1 MVATIHRTV
10 HRTHVRPSGGVQLAA
25 IKRALISVSD
35 KKGIVEFAKGLSAL
49 GIELIST
56 GGTYRLLKEN
66 GLNVKEVSEIT
77 GFPEMLDGRVK
88 TLHPNVHAGIL
99 ARRDDPKHMDTIKK
113 MNIGTIDMVVID
125 LYPFKNTVLGN
136 STLEEIVENI
146 DIGGPSMIRAAA
158 KNYGSVAVITG
169 PGQYEDVLQQLRS
182 NGSLDDA
189 TLSKL
194 MAEAFIVTA
203 NYDAMI
209 AKRMHQQ
216 FCEGFPDSIPIPSEK
231 VMDLRY
237 GENPNQKA
245 AFYADPFTP
254 GTTVARSEQLHGKE
268 LSFNNILDLDKSL
281 DIAMDFERP
290 TAVVMKHTNPCGLA
304 SADNIYDAFVTS
316 YAVDPLSAFGCI
328 ICLNRECNV
337 RTAEEIAKYFVEAV
351 IAPDFE
357 SAALEILT
365 KKKNIRL
372 LRSNSPIAPSE
383 RFRENKIKKIK
394 GGLLIQTDEDV
405 PIDTKKLTVVTKR
418 APTDDELKAL
428 GFAWKL
434 AKHVTSNAVV
444 YVKGERAVG
453 IGAGQMSRV
462 DSAMIARV
470 KGGDGTKGSVMA
482 SDALFPFRDG
492 VDEAAK
498 AGVTA
503 IIQPGGSI
511 RDQEVIDAANEH
523 NMAMVFTG
531 CRVFRH

>member
-1 MVATIHRTV
+1 V
-10 HRTHVRPSGGVQLAA
+10 GEGQLAT

-35 KKGIVEFAKGLSAL
+35 KKGILEFAK
-49 GIELIST
+49 ELETMNVEIIST
-56 GGTYRLLKEN
+56 GGTYKLLKEN
-66 GLNVKEVSEIT
+66 GLKVKEVSEVT

-88 TLHPNVHAGIL
+88 TLHPMIHAGIL
-99 ARRDDPKHMDTIKK
+99 ARRDLKEHMSKISEMGIDQ
-113 MNIGTIDMVVID
+113 IDMVVVN
-125 LYPFKNTVLGN
+125 LYPFKETVLKG
-136 STLEEIVENI
+136 SEFHEIVENI

-158 KNYGSVAVITG
+158 KNYESVAVITNSA
-169 PGQYEDVLQQLRS
+169 QYEEVIAQLKD
-182 NGSLDDA
+182 NGSIGKDLLA
-189 TLSKL
+189 KL
-194 MAEAFIVTA
+194 MAEAFLATA
-203 NYDAMI
+203 NYDAMVSKI
-209 AKRMHQQ
+209 MASR
-216 FCEGFPDSIPIPSEK
+216 FCEGFPNSIPMPSEK

-245 AFYADPFTP
+245 AFYSDPFTL

-290 TAVVMKHTNPCGLA
+290 TAAIMKHTNPCGLA
-304 SADNIYDAFVTS
+304 SADTIYDAFVTA
-316 YAVDPLSAFGCI
+316 YAVDPLSAFGCV
-328 ICLNRECNV
+328 ICLNRECDA

-357 SAALEILT
+357 NEALEILM

-372 LRSNSPIAPSE
+372 LRTNSPIGPAH
-383 RFRENKIKKIK
+383 RIREDKLKKVY
-394 GGLLIQTDEDV
+394 GGYLVQTDEDV
-405 PIDTKKLTVVTKR
+405 AIDPDKLTVVTKR
-418 APTDDELKAL
+418 KPTDEELKAL

-470 KGGDGTKGSVMA
+470 KGGEGTKGSVMA
-482 SDALFPFRDG
+482 SDAFFPFRDG

-511 RDQEVIDAANEH
+511 RDQEAIDAADEH
-523 NMAMVFTG
+523 GMAMVFTG